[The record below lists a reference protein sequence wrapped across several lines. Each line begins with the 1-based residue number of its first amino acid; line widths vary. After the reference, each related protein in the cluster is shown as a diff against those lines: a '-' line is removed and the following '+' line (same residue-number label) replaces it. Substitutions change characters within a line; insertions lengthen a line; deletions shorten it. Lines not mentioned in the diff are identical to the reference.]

1 MKCFKNCRWQNKF
14 LSFLLLLTFTF
25 ALAPSTAYAALNPL
39 AVSNNKYG
47 VHILT
52 DNKQDVEDAAALV
65 NSSGGDWGY
74 ITLLIESNNRDLN
87 RWQNFFNILRRKHLI
102 PIVRI
107 ATKPVNAHWEVPYEG
122 EEVAVADFLDKLVWP
137 TKNRYVVI
145 YNEPNHGQ
153 EWGKIADPASYA
165 KILDKTIDALKNKSS
180 DFFVLNAGLDASTPH
195 EPPDFYDEEKFLTE
209 MNLAV
214 PGIFNKLDGWVSH
227 SYPNPGFK
235 GKPTDTG
242 RGSVHSYQ
250 WELDVLKQMGVTK
263 DLPVFITETGWKHSE
278 GLKKDNFFPSVEIVA
293 EYYKQAFENVWNDS
307 RIIAVTPF
315 ILNYQEAPFDH
326 FSFKKITGEKQRL
339 PANGQIVLGI
349 EYPEFYPA
357 YQVLRDVGK
366 IKGSPIQESKASLVK
381 GGIYKTLVS
390 GESYTITLTVKNTGQ
405 SIWAPESKVVLVPV
419 KGGSELGISLVEI
432 TSSIEPGQD
441 YTFSINVKAPLSG
454 SFITELNLF
463 KDGREFD
470 SGRFQFASEVS
481 SPVALRI
488 KTSVPWGNDPV
499 GSYLLGIGGGTGT
512 SIQNVLLD
520 SRGLSSE
527 ITSKNLLP
535 GYEFDF
541 TLEKPF
547 YHSKVVHGR
556 VESGV
561 NTIDFGQLQP
571 DFLAAL
577 LNPGELWKL
586 LPFSK

>member
-25 ALAPSTAYAALNPL
+25 ALPPSTAYAALNPL

-137 TKNRYVVI
+137 TKNSYVVI

-180 DFFVLNAGLDASTPH
+180 DFFVLNAGLDASTHH

-209 MNLAV
+209 MNQAV

-235 GKPTDTG
+235 GKPIDTG
-242 RGSVHSYQ
+242 KSSIRGYL
-250 WELDVLKQMGVTK
+250 WELEILKKLGVTK
-263 DLPVFITETGWKHSE
+263 ELPVFVTETGWKHSE
-278 GLKKDNFFPSVEIVA
+278 GLKRDTSYPNVETVA
-293 EYYKQAFENVWNDS
+293 TYYKQAFSEVWSDPK
-307 RIIAVTPF
+307 IVAVTPF

-326 FSFKKITGEKQRL
+326 FSFKKITGEKQKI
-339 PANGQIVLGI
+339 PANGQTVLGI
-349 EYPEFYPA
+349 EYPEYYPA
-357 YQVLRDVGK
+357 YQVLSELGK
-366 IKGSPIQESKASLVK
+366 IKGSPIQESKASLIK

-390 GESYTITLTVKNTGQ
+390 GENYTISLTVKNTGQ
-405 SIWAPESKVVLVPV
+405 SIWTPESKVMLVPV
-419 KGGSELGISLVEI
+419 RGGSELGISLVEI
-432 TSSIEPGQD
+432 TNPVEPGQE
-441 YTFSINVKAPLSG
+441 YTFSIAVKAPLSG
-454 SFITELNLF
+454 SFTTELNLF

-470 SGRFQFASEVS
+470 SGRFLFTSEVR
-481 SPVALRI
+481 SPVTLKI
-488 KTSVPWGNDPV
+488 KTILPWERDPS
-499 GSYLLGIGGGTGT
+499 GSYLLTIGGVTGT
-512 SIQNVLLD
+512 SIQNVSVD
-520 SRGLSSE
+520 SSGLSSE
-527 ITSKNLLP
+527 VGSHSLLP

-541 TLEKPF
+541 TLDRPF
-547 YHSKVVHGR
+547 YQSKVVHGR
-556 VESGV
+556 VDSGV
-561 NTIDFGQLQP
+561 NTIDFGELKP

-577 LNPGELWKL
+577 LSPAELWKL
-586 LPFSK
+586 LPFSD